1 MADYST
7 LYKEALSGL
16 KSGGRE
22 LESELADIEAGKKSA
37 IAGGQQSLIGSGLG
51 GTTVMGAVPLAAE
64 KTAGRARLGAR
75 GRAETRYWSALMSF
89 AGLAESARQAE
100 LDRRS
105 TRQNML
111 LQSRLDQPPKPGTAA
126 SPYDVFGAYKEGRG
140 PSGTGGTGGTGNA
153 QQFPSLYGTSGGGS
167 LPSAPNLMGGDTGD
181 TGGYNVPRE
190 YDPSM
195 VGKSLWGQ
203 QGSQVSTMSGQ
214 VPTLEQGTQQAVAA
228 GLPQSAQSGTTSKTI
243 TNARTG
249 QTKTVQVSA
258 DALGSGPG
266 GFKDEKTY
274 LAHVPSGYRLA

>member
-1 MADYST
+1 MVEYSK
-7 LYKEALSGL
+7 LYQEALSGL
-16 KSGGRE
+16 KSGGKE

-37 IAGGQQSLIGSGLG
+37 IAGGQQSLIGGGLG
-51 GTTVMGAVPLAAE
+51 GTTVMGAIPLAAE
-64 KTAGRARLGAR
+64 KTAGRARLGAK

-89 AGLAESARQAE
+89 AGLAESARQAT
-100 LDRRS
+100 LDRQA
-105 TRQNML
+105 TRQNIL
-111 LQSRLDQPPKPGTAA
+111 LESRLGQPPKPGTAA
-126 SPYDVFGAYKEGRG
+126 SPYDVFGSYKEGRG
-140 PSGTGGTGGTGNA
+140 PSSGGTGTGGA
-153 QQFPSLYGTSGGGS
+153 MADAFPTMYGTSGGG
-167 LPSAPNLMGGDTGD
+167 APNAPDPFGGMAGGT
-181 TGGYNVPRE
+181 TGGYNAPRE

-203 QGSQVSTMSGQ
+203 QGSQVQ
-214 VPTLEQGTQQAVAA
+214 TLEQGTQQAVAA
-228 GLPQSAQSGTTSKTI
+228 GLPQSAQSGTTSRTI